1 MDLIDG
7 IFCTMDK
14 KFDSFAYLPASEN
27 LGYLKFGKMVFNG
40 HFECTVASKDV
51 KSGLVYK

>member
-7 IFCTMDK
+7 IFCTLDQ
-14 KFDSFAYLPASEN
+14 KFDSFAYLPASAN

-40 HFECTVASKDV
+40 HFEFTVASKDV